1 LAKNA
6 GGKSMKKSIFNIS
19 KMVLIALLSV
29 SLVSCTSFQKA
40 RKRPKKCAEIV
51 KELQREIARL
61 QAELDEALK
70 YKEGMETAKQYLEEK
85 LREEI
90 ARGKLA
96 VEMQGRGLVVTVV
109 AEVLFDSGKAIIKP
123 EAEDILDKVV
133 NVLKNKIPDKSLL
146 VEGHTDNDPIKH
158 SGWKS
163 NWELSTARATSVVHY
178 FVDKGSLDPS
188 RLSAAGCG
196 EYRPVVSNDT
206 EEGKAENR
214 RVELV
219 ILPDSFSKEKVDLL

>member
-1 LAKNA
+1 
-6 GGKSMKKSIFNIS
+6 MKKSMFNAG
-19 KMVLIALLSV
+19 KMALIALLSV

-51 KELQREIARL
+51 KELQQEIARL
-61 QAELDEALK
+61 QAELDQALR
-70 YKEGMETAKQYLEEK
+70 YKMGMESARKSLEEK

-109 AEVLFDSGKAIIKP
+109 AEVLFDSGKAGIKP
-123 EAEDILDKVV
+123 EAENILNKVIDVLKDKV
-133 NVLKNKIPDKSLL
+133 PDKSILI
-146 VEGHTDNDPIKH
+146 EGHTDNEPIKY

-178 FVDKGSLDPS
+178 FIDKGSFDPS

-196 EYRPVVSNDT
+196 EYRPVASNDT
-206 EEGKAENR
+206 EEGKAQNR

-219 ILPDSFSKEKVDLL
+219 ILPDSLNKEKVDLL

>member
-1 LAKNA
+1 
-6 GGKSMKKSIFNIS
+6 MKKSMLNAG
-19 KMVLIALLSV
+19 KMALIALLSV

-51 KELQREIARL
+51 KELQQEIARL
-61 QAELDEALK
+61 QAELDQALK
-70 YKEGMETAKQYLEEK
+70 YKEGMESARKSLEEK
-85 LREEI
+85 LMDEI

-109 AEVLFDSGKAIIKP
+109 AEVLFDSGKAGIKP
-123 EAEDILDKVV
+123 EAEDILNKVI
-133 NVLKNKIPDKSLL
+133 NVLKDKVPDKSILI
-146 VEGHTDNDPIKH
+146 EGHTDNDPIKY

-163 NWELSTARATSVVHY
+163 NWELSTARAMSVVHY
-178 FVDKGSLDPS
+178 FVGQGSLDPS

-196 EYRPVVSNDT
+196 EYRPVASNDT
-206 EEGKAENR
+206 EEGKAQNR

-219 ILPDSFSKEKVDLL
+219 ILPDSFNKEKVDLL

>member
-219 ILPDSFSKEKVDLL
+219 ILPDSFSKEKVDLF